1 MDTLAHKALE
11 RGQATPACQRP
22 SSRLWPGD
30 EDDAHAASTELH
42 QDRSRS
48 DEGVA
53 ARAGAHRNLRRRRR
67 LALSLHE
74 RGPEA

>member
-1 MDTLAHKALE
+1 MDALAHKALE
-11 RGQATPACQRP
+11 RGQATPACQ
-22 SSRLWPGD
+22 SRARGFD
-30 EDDAHAASTELH
+30 
-42 QDRSRS
+42 SRS

-53 ARAGAHRNLRRRRR
+53 EHAGAHRNLRRRHR